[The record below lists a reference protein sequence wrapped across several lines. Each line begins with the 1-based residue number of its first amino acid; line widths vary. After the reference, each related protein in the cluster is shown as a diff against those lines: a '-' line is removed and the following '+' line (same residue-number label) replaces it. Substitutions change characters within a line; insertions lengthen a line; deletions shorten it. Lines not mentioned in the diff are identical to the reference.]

1 MPHTIHLYAKPHP
14 KCPTCPIF
22 AGRGI
27 TKIAETKI
35 VSAIYLILPL
45 GLVTP
50 ERFISAGVKSI
61 VYQYFIILENRGCSL
76 FAHPE
81 ISMFFVYLQRKDS
94 YNSLISARFQC

>member
-1 MPHTIHLYAKPHP
+1 MPVHFGLT
-14 KCPTCPIF
+14 PTCPIF

-50 ERFISAGVKSI
+50 ER
-61 VYQYFIILENRGCSL
+61 LELST
-76 FAHPE
+76 H
-81 ISMFFVYLQRKDS
+81 
-94 YNSLISARFQC
+94 